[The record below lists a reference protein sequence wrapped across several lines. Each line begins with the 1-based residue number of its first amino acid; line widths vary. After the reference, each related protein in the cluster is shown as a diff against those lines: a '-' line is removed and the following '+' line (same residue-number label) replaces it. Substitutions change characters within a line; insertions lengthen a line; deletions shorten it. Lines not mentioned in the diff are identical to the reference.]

1 VAGMLGWRGWV
12 EELFAILVIKAAV
25 HFAAGFTRELA
36 KAASAPFQTASREIS
51 DSTQSQINPVRLSLS
66 EQLLLGCVELARIFP

>member
-1 VAGMLGWRGWV
+1 MLGWRGWV

-51 DSTQSQINPVRLSLS
+51 DSTQSQINPVRIESELSKS
-66 EQLLLGCVELARIFP
+66 SY